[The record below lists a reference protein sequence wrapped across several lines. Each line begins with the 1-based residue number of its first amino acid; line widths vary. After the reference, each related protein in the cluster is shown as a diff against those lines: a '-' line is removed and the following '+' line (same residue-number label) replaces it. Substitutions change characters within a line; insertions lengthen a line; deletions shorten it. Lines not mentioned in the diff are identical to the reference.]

1 MSKSKKTPEQEEET
15 KGKAPAAPE
24 EDPKPA
30 EETPKDG
37 KSEEKPAEE
46 SPKDKGNPAEKP
58 SEEKA
63 EEAEEPEKPDE
74 KSEEKPNEEEDS
86 EGDEQP
92 KEDPAKDPAAP
103 AGEPSDREA
112 QLQAELL
119 EARGQLA
126 AYAAGVDPAKV
137 GDAVILATAEA
148 QKEGDLTEA
157 GVTKAMANVLKRHP
171 EWKASGADGKKAS
184 TGGFKL
190 GADPD
195 KNSGGKKAG
204 DKSSGNSKRW
214 NRYK

>member
-37 KSEEKPAEE
+37 KPEEKPAEE
-46 SPKDKGNPAEKP
+46 TPEDKGNPEEKP
-58 SEEKA
+58 SEEKPEDA
-63 EEAEEPEKPDE
+63 EDPKKD
-74 KSEEKPNEEEDS
+74 EEKPAEEKPED
-86 EGDEQP
+86 EEPP
-92 KEDPAKDPAAP
+92 KDDPAKDPAP
-103 AGEPSDREA
+103 AATGSEGSEREA
-112 QLQAELL
+112 QLEAELL

-126 AYAAGVDPAKV
+126 AYAAGVDPSKG

-171 EWKASGADGKKAS
+171 EWKASGSDGKKSSA
-184 TGGFKL
+184 GGFKL

-195 KNSGGKKAG
+195 KSSGGKKSG
-204 DKSSGNSKRW
+204 DKSGGNSKRW
-214 NRYK
+214 NRFK

>member
-24 EDPKPA
+24 EASKPA

-37 KSEEKPAEE
+37 KPEEKPAEE
-46 SPKDKGNPAEKP
+46 TPEDKGNPEEKP
-58 SEEKA
+58 SEEKPEDA
-63 EEAEEPEKPDE
+63 EDPKKD
-74 KSEEKPNEEEDS
+74 EEKPAEEKPED
-86 EGDEQP
+86 EEQP
-92 KEDPAKDPAAP
+92 KDDPAPAATSSE
-103 AGEPSDREA
+103 GSEREA
-112 QLQAELL
+112 QLEAELL

-126 AYAAGVDPAKV
+126 AYAAGVDLSKV

-171 EWKASGADGKKAS
+171 EWKASGSDGKKS
-184 TGGFKL
+184 GTGGFKL

-195 KNSGGKKAG
+195 KRSGGKKSG
-204 DKSSGNSKRW
+204 DKSGGNSKRW
-214 NRYK
+214 NRFK

>member
-15 KGKAPAAPE
+15 KGKATAAPE

-37 KSEEKPAEE
+37 KPEEKPAEE
-46 SPKDKGNPAEKP
+46 TPEDKGNPEEKP
-58 SEEKA
+58 SEEKPEDA
-63 EEAEEPEKPDE
+63 EDPKKD
-74 KSEEKPNEEEDS
+74 EEKPAEEKPKDE
-86 EGDEQP
+86 EQP
-92 KEDPAKDPAAP
+92 KGDPAKDPAP
-103 AGEPSDREA
+103 AATGSEGSEREA
-112 QLQAELL
+112 QLEAELL

-126 AYAAGVDPAKV
+126 AYAAGVDPSKV

-171 EWKASGADGKKAS
+171 EWKASGSDGKKS
-184 TGGFKL
+184 GTGGFKL

-195 KNSGGKKAG
+195 KASNGKKSGGK
-204 DKSSGNSKRW
+204 SNGNTKRW

>member
-37 KSEEKPAEE
+37 KPEEKPAEE
-46 SPKDKGNPAEKP
+46 TPEDKGNPEEKP
-58 SEEKA
+58 SEEKPEDA
-63 EEAEEPEKPDE
+63 EDPKKD
-74 KSEEKPNEEEDS
+74 EEKPAEEKPED
-86 EGDEQP
+86 EEQP
-92 KEDPAKDPAAP
+92 KDDPAKAPAPAAT
-103 AGEPSDREA
+103 GSEGSEREA
-112 QLQAELL
+112 QLEAELL

-126 AYAAGVDPAKV
+126 AYAAGVDPSKV

-171 EWKASGADGKKAS
+171 EWKASGSDGKKSSA
-184 TGGFKL
+184 GGFKL

-195 KNSGGKKAG
+195 KSSGGKKTG
-204 DKSSGNSKRW
+204 DQSGGNSKRW
-214 NRYK
+214 NRFK

>member
-30 EETPKDG
+30 EDTPKDNP
-37 KSEEKPAEE
+37 SEEKPAEE
-46 SPKDKGNPAEKP
+46 KPEDKGG
-58 SEEKA
+58 
-63 EEAEEPEKPDE
+63 
-74 KSEEKPNEEEDS
+74 SEEKPAEEKPEDA
-86 EGDEQP
+86 EDPKKDEETPEDKEQP
-92 KEDPAKDPAAP
+92 KEDDPEKSPAAAP
-103 AGEPSDREA
+103 TDEVSEREA
-112 QLQAELL
+112 QLQTELL

-126 AYAAGVDPAKV
+126 AYAAGVDPSKV

-171 EWKASGADGKKAS
+171 EWKASGGDGKKS
-184 TGGFKL
+184 GSGGFKL

-195 KNSGGKKAG
+195 KAGNGKKTGGK
-204 DKSSGNSKRW
+204 SNGNTKRW

>member
-30 EETPKDG
+30 EETPKDNP
-37 KSEEKPAEE
+37 SEEKPAEE
-46 SPKDKGNPAEKP
+46 KPEDKGNPEEKP
-58 SEEKA
+58 SEEKP
-63 EEAEEPEKPDE
+63 EEAEDPKKD
-74 KSEEKPNEEEDS
+74 EEKPEEDKP
-86 EGDEQP
+86 EDAEQP
-92 KEDPAKDPAAP
+92 KDDPAKAPAAP
-103 AGEPSDREA
+103 APGDEVSEREA
-112 QLQAELL
+112 QLQTELL

-126 AYAAGVDPAKV
+126 AYAAGVDPSKV

-171 EWKASGADGKKAS
+171 EWKASGSDGKKSGA
-184 TGGFKL
+184 GGFKL

-195 KNSGGKKAG
+195 KSSGGKKSG
-204 DKSSGNSKRW
+204 DKSGGNSKRW
-214 NRYK
+214 NRFK

>member
-37 KSEEKPAEE
+37 KPEEKPAEE
-46 SPKDKGNPAEKP
+46 TPEDKGNPEEKP
-58 SEEKA
+58 SEEKPEDA
-63 EEAEEPEKPDE
+63 EDPKKD
-74 KSEEKPNEEEDS
+74 EEKPAEEKPED
-86 EGDEQP
+86 EEQP
-92 KEDPAKDPAAP
+92 KDDPAPAATSSE
-103 AGEPSDREA
+103 GSEREA
-112 QLQAELL
+112 QLEAELL

-126 AYAAGVDPAKV
+126 AYAAGVDPSKV

-171 EWKASGADGKKAS
+171 EWKASGSDGKRSGA
-184 TGGFKL
+184 GGFKL

-195 KNSGGKKAG
+195 KSSGGKKSG
-204 DKSSGNSKRW
+204 DKSGGNSKRW
-214 NRYK
+214 NRFK

>member
-37 KSEEKPAEE
+37 KPEEKPAEE
-46 SPKDKGNPAEKP
+46 TPEDKGTPEEKP
-58 SEEKA
+58 SEEK
-63 EEAEEPEKPDE
+63 PEDSEDPKKD
-74 KSEEKPNEEEDS
+74 EEKPEEEKPED
-86 EGDEQP
+86 EEQP
-92 KEDPAKDPAAP
+92 KDDPAPAAT
-103 AGEPSDREA
+103 GSEGSEREA
-112 QLQAELL
+112 QLEAELL
-119 EARGQLA
+119 DARSQLA
-126 AYAAGVDPAKV
+126 AYAAGVDSSKI

-171 EWKASGADGKKAS
+171 EWKASGSDGKKSGA
-184 TGGFKL
+184 GGFKL

-195 KNSGGKKAG
+195 KSSGGKKSG
-204 DKSSGNSKRW
+204 DKSGGNSKRW
-214 NRYK
+214 NRFK

>member
-15 KGKAPAAPE
+15 KGKAPATPE

-37 KSEEKPAEE
+37 KPEEKPAEEPPEDKGGSEEKPAEE
-46 SPKDKGNPAEKP
+46 KPEDAED
-58 SEEKA
+58 
-63 EEAEEPEKPDE
+63 PER
-74 KSEEKPNEEEDS
+74 EEETPEDK
-86 EGDEQP
+86 EQP
-92 KEDPAKDPAAP
+92 KDDLEKTPVVAP
-103 AGEPSDREA
+103 ANEVSEREV
-112 QLQAELL
+112 QLQTELL
-119 EARGQLA
+119 EARSQLA
-126 AYAAGVDPAKV
+126 AYAAGVDPSKV

-171 EWKASGADGKKAS
+171 EWKASGGDGKKS
-184 TGGFKL
+184 GSGGFKL

-195 KNSGGKKAG
+195 KAGNGKKSGGK
-204 DKSSGNSKRW
+204 STGNTKRW

>member
-30 EETPKDG
+30 GETPKDG
-37 KSEEKPAEE
+37 KPEEKPAEE
-46 SPKDKGNPAEKP
+46 PPEDKGNPAEKP
-58 SEEKA
+58 SEEKPEDA
-63 EEAEEPEKPDE
+63 EDPKKD
-74 KSEEKPNEEEDS
+74 EEKPAEEKPED
-86 EGDEQP
+86 EEQP
-92 KEDPAKDPAAP
+92 KDDPAPAATSSE
-103 AGEPSDREA
+103 GSEREA
-112 QLQAELL
+112 QLEAELL

-126 AYAAGVDPAKV
+126 AYAAGVDPSKV

-171 EWKASGADGKKAS
+171 EWKASGSDGKKSGA
-184 TGGFKL
+184 GGFKL

-195 KNSGGKKAG
+195 KSSGGKKSG
-204 DKSSGNSKRW
+204 DKSGGNSKRW
-214 NRYK
+214 NRFK

>member
-24 EDPKPA
+24 EDSKPA

-37 KSEEKPAEE
+37 KLEEKPAEE
-46 SPKDKGNPAEKP
+46 TPEDKGNPEEKP
-58 SEEKA
+58 SEEKPEDA
-63 EEAEEPEKPDE
+63 EDPEKD
-74 KSEEKPNEEEDS
+74 EEKPAEEKPED
-86 EGDEQP
+86 EEQP
-92 KEDPAKDPAAP
+92 KDDPAKDPAP
-103 AGEPSDREA
+103 AATGSEGSEREA
-112 QLQAELL
+112 QLEAELL

-126 AYAAGVDPAKV
+126 AYAAGVDPSKV

-171 EWKASGADGKKAS
+171 EWKASGSDGKKSGA
-184 TGGFKL
+184 GGFKL

-195 KNSGGKKAG
+195 KSSGGKKSG
-204 DKSSGNSKRW
+204 DKSGGNSKRW
-214 NRYK
+214 NRFK

>member
-37 KSEEKPAEE
+37 KPEEKPAEE
-46 SPKDKGNPAEKP
+46 TPEDKGNPEEKP
-58 SEEKA
+58 SEEK
-63 EEAEEPEKPDE
+63 PEDSEDPKKD
-74 KSEEKPNEEEDS
+74 EEKPAEEKPED
-86 EGDEQP
+86 EEQP
-92 KEDPAKDPAAP
+92 KGDPAADP
-103 AGEPSDREA
+103 APAATGSEGSEREA
-112 QLQAELL
+112 QLEAELL

-126 AYAAGVDPAKV
+126 AYAAGVDPSKV

-171 EWKASGADGKKAS
+171 EWKASGSDGKKSSA
-184 TGGFKL
+184 GGFKL

-195 KNSGGKKAG
+195 KSSGGKKSG
-204 DKSSGNSKRW
+204 DKSGGNSKRW
-214 NRYK
+214 NRFK

>member
-15 KGKAPAAPE
+15 KGKAPATPE

-37 KSEEKPAEE
+37 KPEEKPAEE
-46 SPKDKGNPAEKP
+46 VPEDKGNPEEKP
-58 SEEKA
+58 SEEKPEDA
-63 EEAEEPEKPDE
+63 EDPKKD
-74 KSEEKPNEEEDS
+74 EEKPAEEKPEDA
-86 EGDEQP
+86 EQP
-92 KEDPAKDPAAP
+92 KGDPAKDPAP
-103 AGEPSDREA
+103 AATSSEGSEREA
-112 QLQAELL
+112 QLEAELL

-126 AYAAGVDPAKV
+126 AYAAGVDPSKV

-171 EWKASGADGKKAS
+171 EWKASGSDGKKSSA
-184 TGGFKL
+184 GGFKL

-195 KNSGGKKAG
+195 KSSGGKKSG
-204 DKSSGNSKRW
+204 DKSGGNSKRW
-214 NRYK
+214 NRFK

>member
-37 KSEEKPAEE
+37 KPEEKPAEE
-46 SPKDKGNPAEKP
+46 NPEDKGNPEEKP
-58 SEEKA
+58 SEEKPEDA
-63 EEAEEPEKPDE
+63 EDPKEDNENPEEEKPEEAE
-74 KSEEKPNEEEDS
+74 
-86 EGDEQP
+86 QP
-92 KEDPAKDPAAP
+92 KDDPAPTTT
-103 AGEPSDREA
+103 GSESSEREA
-112 QLQAELL
+112 QLEAELL
-119 EARGQLA
+119 EARTQLA
-126 AYAAGVDPAKV
+126 AYAAGVDPSKV

-171 EWKASGADGKKAS
+171 EWKASGSDGKKSGA
-184 TGGFKL
+184 GGFKL

-195 KNSGGKKAG
+195 KSSGGKKSG
-204 DKSSGNSKRW
+204 DKSGGNSKRW
-214 NRYK
+214 NRFK

>member
-24 EDPKPA
+24 EDSKPA

-37 KSEEKPAEE
+37 KLEEKPAEE
-46 SPKDKGNPAEKP
+46 TPEDKGNPEEKP
-58 SEEKA
+58 SEEKPEDA
-63 EEAEEPEKPDE
+63 EDPEKD
-74 KSEEKPNEEEDS
+74 EEKPAEEKPED
-86 EGDEQP
+86 EEQP
-92 KEDPAKDPAAP
+92 KDDPAPAAT
-103 AGEPSDREA
+103 GSEGSEREA
-112 QLQAELL
+112 QLEAELL

-126 AYAAGVDPAKV
+126 AYAAGVDPSKV

-171 EWKASGADGKKAS
+171 EWKAPGSDGKKSGA
-184 TGGFKL
+184 GGFKL

-195 KNSGGKKAG
+195 KSSGGKKTDG
-204 DKSSGNSKRW
+204 KPGGNSKRW
-214 NRYK
+214 NRFK

>member
-30 EETPKDG
+30 EETPKDNP
-37 KSEEKPAEE
+37 SEEKPAEE
-46 SPKDKGNPAEKP
+46 KPEDKGG
-58 SEEKA
+58 
-63 EEAEEPEKPDE
+63 
-74 KSEEKPNEEEDS
+74 SEEKPAEEKPEDA
-86 EGDEQP
+86 EDPKKDEETPEDKEQP
-92 KEDPAKDPAAP
+92 KDDPEKAPAAAP
-103 AGEPSDREA
+103 TNEVSEREA
-112 QLQAELL
+112 QLQTELL

-126 AYAAGVDPAKV
+126 AYAAGVDPSKV

-171 EWKASGADGKKAS
+171 EWKASGGDGKKS
-184 TGGFKL
+184 GSGGFKL

-195 KNSGGKKAG
+195 KAGNGKKSGGK
-204 DKSSGNSKRW
+204 SNGNTKRW

>member
-37 KSEEKPAEE
+37 KPEEKPAEE
-46 SPKDKGNPAEKP
+46 TPEDKGNPEEKP
-58 SEEKA
+58 SEEKPEDA
-63 EEAEEPEKPDE
+63 EDSKKD
-74 KSEEKPNEEEDS
+74 EEKPAEEKPED
-86 EGDEQP
+86 EEQP
-92 KEDPAKDPAAP
+92 KGDPAADP
-103 AGEPSDREA
+103 APAATGSEGSEREA
-112 QLQAELL
+112 QLEAELL

-126 AYAAGVDPAKV
+126 AYAAGVDPSKV

-171 EWKASGADGKKAS
+171 EWKASGSDGKKSSA
-184 TGGFKL
+184 GGFKL

-195 KNSGGKKAG
+195 KSSGGKKSG
-204 DKSSGNSKRW
+204 DKSGGNSKRW
-214 NRYK
+214 NRFK

>member
-30 EETPKDG
+30 EETPKDNP
-37 KSEEKPAEE
+37 SEEKPAEE
-46 SPKDKGNPAEKP
+46 KPEDKGG
-58 SEEKA
+58 
-63 EEAEEPEKPDE
+63 
-74 KSEEKPNEEEDS
+74 SEEKPAEEKPEDA
-86 EGDEQP
+86 EDPKEDKETPEDKEQP
-92 KEDPAKDPAAP
+92 KEDDPEKAPAAAP
-103 AGEPSDREA
+103 TNEVSEREA
-112 QLQAELL
+112 QLQTELL

-126 AYAAGVDPAKV
+126 AYAAGVDPSKV

-171 EWKASGADGKKAS
+171 EWKASGGDGKKS
-184 TGGFKL
+184 GSGGFKL

-195 KNSGGKKAG
+195 KAGNGKKSGGK
-204 DKSSGNSKRW
+204 SNGNTKRW

>member
-1 MSKSKKTPEQEEET
+1 MSKSKKTPEQDEET

-37 KSEEKPAEE
+37 KPEEKPAEE
-46 SPKDKGNPAEKP
+46 TPEDKGNPEEKP
-58 SEEKA
+58 SEEKP
-63 EEAEEPEKPDE
+63 EDAEEPKKD
-74 KSEEKPNEEEDS
+74 EEKPAEEKPED
-86 EGDEQP
+86 EEQP
-92 KEDPAKDPAAP
+92 KGDPAPAAT
-103 AGEPSDREA
+103 GSEGSEREA
-112 QLQAELL
+112 QLEAELL

-126 AYAAGVDPAKV
+126 AYAAGVDPSKV

-171 EWKASGADGKKAS
+171 EWKASGSDGKKSGA
-184 TGGFKL
+184 GGFKL

-195 KNSGGKKAG
+195 KSSGGKKSG
-204 DKSSGNSKRW
+204 NQSGGNSKRW
-214 NRYK
+214 NRFK

>member
-37 KSEEKPAEE
+37 KPEEKPAEE
-46 SPKDKGNPAEKP
+46 TPEDKGNPEEKP
-58 SEEKA
+58 SEEKPEDA
-63 EEAEEPEKPDE
+63 EDPKKD
-74 KSEEKPNEEEDS
+74 EEKPAEEKPED
-86 EGDEQP
+86 EEQP
-92 KEDPAKDPAAP
+92 KDDPAPAATSSE
-103 AGEPSDREA
+103 GSEREA
-112 QLQAELL
+112 QLEAELL

-126 AYAAGVDPAKV
+126 AYAAGVDPSKV

-171 EWKASGADGKKAS
+171 EWKASGSDGKKSGA
-184 TGGFKL
+184 GGFKL

-195 KNSGGKKAG
+195 KSSGGKKPG
-204 DKSSGNSKRW
+204 DKSGGNSKRW
-214 NRYK
+214 NRFK

>member
-30 EETPKDG
+30 EETPKDNP
-37 KSEEKPAEE
+37 SEEKPAEE
-46 SPKDKGNPAEKP
+46 KPEDKGDPEEKP
-58 SEEKA
+58 SEEKS
-63 EEAEEPEKPDE
+63 EEVEDPKKD
-74 KSEEKPNEEEDS
+74 EEKPAEEKPEDA
-86 EGDEQP
+86 EQP
-92 KEDPAKDPAAP
+92 KDDPAKDPAP
-103 AGEPSDREA
+103 AATGGEGSEREA
-112 QLQAELL
+112 QLEAELL

-126 AYAAGVDPAKV
+126 AYAAGVDPSKV

-171 EWKASGADGKKAS
+171 EWKASGSDGKKSGA
-184 TGGFKL
+184 GGFKL

-195 KNSGGKKAG
+195 KSSGGKKSG
-204 DKSSGNSKRW
+204 DKSGGNSKRW
-214 NRYK
+214 NRFK

>member
-37 KSEEKPAEE
+37 KPEEKPAEE
-46 SPKDKGNPAEKP
+46 TPEDKGNSEEKP
-58 SEEKA
+58 SEGK
-63 EEAEEPEKPDE
+63 PEDA
-74 KSEEKPNEEEDS
+74 EDS
-86 EGDEQP
+86 EKDEKKPAEERPEDAEQP
-92 KEDPAKDPAAP
+92 KDDPAPATT
-103 AGEPSDREA
+103 GSEGSEREA
-112 QLQAELL
+112 QLEAELL

-126 AYAAGVDPAKV
+126 AYAAGVDPSKV

-171 EWKASGADGKKAS
+171 EWKASGSDGKKSGA
-184 TGGFKL
+184 GGFKL

-195 KNSGGKKAG
+195 KSSGGKKSG
-204 DKSSGNSKRW
+204 DKSGGNSKRW
-214 NRYK
+214 NRFK

>member
-30 EETPKDG
+30 EETPKDNP
-37 KSEEKPAEE
+37 SEEKPAEE
-46 SPKDKGNPAEKP
+46 KPEDKGG
-58 SEEKA
+58 
-63 EEAEEPEKPDE
+63 
-74 KSEEKPNEEEDS
+74 SEEKPAEEKPEDA
-86 EGDEQP
+86 EDPKKDEETPEDKEQP
-92 KEDPAKDPAAP
+92 KDDPEKAPAAAP
-103 AGEPSDREA
+103 TNEVSEREA
-112 QLQAELL
+112 QLQTELL

-126 AYAAGVDPAKV
+126 AYAAGVDPSKV

-171 EWKASGADGKKAS
+171 EWKASGGDGKKS
-184 TGGFKL
+184 GSGGFKL

-195 KNSGGKKAG
+195 KAGNGKKTGGK
-204 DKSSGNSKRW
+204 SNGNTKRW

>member
-37 KSEEKPAEE
+37 KPEEKPAEE
-46 SPKDKGNPAEKP
+46 PPEDKGNPEEKP
-58 SEEKA
+58 SEEKPEDA
-63 EEAEEPEKPDE
+63 EDPKKD
-74 KSEEKPNEEEDS
+74 EEKPAEEKPED
-86 EGDEQP
+86 EEQP
-92 KEDPAKDPAAP
+92 KDDPAPAATSSE
-103 AGEPSDREA
+103 GSEREA
-112 QLQAELL
+112 QLEAELL

-126 AYAAGVDPAKV
+126 AYAAGVDPSKV

-171 EWKASGADGKKAS
+171 EWKASGSDGKKSGA
-184 TGGFKL
+184 GGFKL

-195 KNSGGKKAG
+195 KSSGGKKTDG
-204 DKSSGNSKRW
+204 KPGGNSKRW
-214 NRYK
+214 NRFK